1 MMLEHLGWQE
11 AADSIVR
18 AMGAT
23 IQQKKVTYDLARQMD
38 CLTLVLPLVIRM
50 YWWEV
55 DIQ

>member
-1 MMLEHLGWQE
+1 MLEHLGWQE

-38 CLTLVLPLVIRM
+38 DATKLATSAYADAI
-50 YWWEV
+50 
-55 DIQ
+55 ISNI